1 MIVPLKTI
9 KRMIDTGAAIDITY
23 SDDVKRRPINSTVV
37 FYSVGVNGLN
47 GIMIRDDVTGQLFA
61 VVGRVSNL
69 FILAA

>member
-1 MIVPLKTI
+1 MIVTLKTI

-23 SDDVKRRPINSTVV
+23 SNDVNRRPINSTVV

-47 GIMIRDDVTGQLFA
+47 GIMIRDDVSGQLFA
-61 VVGRVSNL
+61 VVGRVRNL